1 MTHREEILHS
11 LPQLVSIPSVTASGS
26 GSVPFGPE
34 TARALEWVLEL
45 CRSLETLAAG
55 LAVAGC
61 VFSEKELL
69 SDSEYL
75 AGKGYLEL
83 CRSKISSGHV
93 RLRLSP
99 AGRDYLESGDY

>member
-1 MTHREEILHS
+1 MADKLFFRRAVLAQLEAASPAS
-11 LPQLVSIPSVTASGS
+11 LP
-26 GSVPFGPE
+26 
-34 TARALEWVLEL
+34 
-45 CRSLETLAAG
+45 LETLAAG
-55 LAVAGC
+55 LAVAGF

-69 SDSEYL
+69 SDIEYL